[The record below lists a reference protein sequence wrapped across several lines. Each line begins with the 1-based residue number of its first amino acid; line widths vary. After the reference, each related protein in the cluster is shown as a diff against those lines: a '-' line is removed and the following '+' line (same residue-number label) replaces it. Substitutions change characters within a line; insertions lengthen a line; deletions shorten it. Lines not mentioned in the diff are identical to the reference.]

1 MKKALKIILTIAVSI
16 LLYFGF
22 YYLLTSTTV
31 KNSWSLSS
39 AFYISVLSSLL
50 GILIGFLLV
59 RYIQR
64 RNLEL
69 SQTRQLETLAG
80 LAWMGLFGW
89 LSICGFILGGVIAE
103 KPKNDKINLSKRK
116 KGLDLEGLGAK
127 EWIISIL
134 ITLATLI
141 IPIILI
147 VFFQSNFSS
156 PYPLSVLT
164 ISALLLS
171 LNFFKEKKDKKN
183 SSARTPYQK
192 SILIIFVGLFILEI
206 ILLIFVLV
214 SSASLPVSNSANSM
228 GKEYANAM
236 TSYSNQIDQSLS
248 NAEAK
253 ISQKDYVAA
262 RSAVIEYIQVRRNMS
277 EKLFELCDKAENSS
291 IVLNGT
297 PALDEMNLLCSNKE
311 LQNQCND
318 EESITMLSGI
328 DYLQKTTKTQ
338 EDCYNY
344 VNIMEANTGKCNKL
358 QELLGNPVDEVNLS
372 EMKNACALLPSK
384 SNMIFN

>member
-1 MKKALKIILTIAVSI
+1 MKKALKIILIITVSI

-31 KNSWSLSS
+31 SLSS

-89 LSICGFILGGVIAE
+89 LSICGFILGWVIAE
-103 KPKNDKINLSKRK
+103 KPKNDKINPSKKK

-183 SSARTPYQK
+183 SSARTHYQK

-214 SSASLPVSNSANSM
+214 SSASSPVSNSANSM
-228 GKEYANAM
+228 GEEYANSM
-236 TSYSNQIDQSLS
+236 TYYSNQIDQSLS

-297 PALDEMNLLCSNKE
+297 PALDEMNLLCSNRE

-358 QELLGNPVDEVNLS
+358 QELLGSPIDETNWSDL
-372 EMKNACALLPSK
+372 KNACARLQSK
-384 SNMIFN
+384 SNSIFK